1 MHASLALFATV
12 THVWRPCDARGNAA
26 TSGNMREE
34 VHCRRSHRC
43 SGCLQPGAFSCPAP
57 LPPPLFAKS
66 AASPQPKSSG
76 VHTVSSSPGGAMA
89 CSSGL
94 QQQRHIRRASWTTYV
109 DVNAFDHVPWSRAW
123 KRAWLM
129 RVSLAGGR
137 SRQHGV
143 WTWSGGGE
151 GSGGDMP
158 QLRCGGASLVRAD
171 RPFPK
176 HTRAGAA
183 ALGLSTGSAQ
193 GAPTRGGLGPPSH
206 DNWQHKRI

>member
-1 MHASLALFATV
+1 MQPHQATCARKCTAAAPTAAAAACNPGPSPALCPCHRLSSRNQLPAHSLRAAECIQCRVPQGAPWL
-12 THVWRPCDARGNAA
+12 WR
-26 TSGNMREE
+26 T
-34 VHCRRSHRC
+34 
-43 SGCLQPGAFSCPAP
+43 
-57 LPPPLFAKS
+57 
-66 AASPQPKSSG
+66 
-76 VHTVSSSPGGAMA
+76 
-89 CSSGL
+89 SGL

-109 DVNAFDHVPWSRAW
+109 DANAFDHVPWSRAW

-193 GAPTRGGLGPPSH
+193 GATTRGGLGPPSH